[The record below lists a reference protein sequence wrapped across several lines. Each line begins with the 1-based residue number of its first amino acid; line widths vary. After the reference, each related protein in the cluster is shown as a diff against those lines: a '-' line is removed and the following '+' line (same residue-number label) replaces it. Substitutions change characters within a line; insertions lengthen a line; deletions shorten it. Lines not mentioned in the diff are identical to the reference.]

1 MIRRRDF
8 PRRVFE
14 SSLAMALAVGA
25 TIPMRAQTMLPPVE
39 LDRLVGLIALYPDPL
54 VAQILS
60 AATYSDQIPEAAK
73 WSDQHHY
80 LTGAALAAAISGDH
94 LPWDPSVQALLPF
107 PSVLEMMAAD
117 MNWTSQLGNA
127 VLAQRGD
134 VMDAVQR
141 DRHKA
146 WDFGY
151 LRSNGEILVGNG
163 PFITILPARP
173 DFCVVPVYD
182 PAVVLVAPRPG
193 FVIGGAISYGFGVSI
208 GAAFRPWGWGGVHI
222 AWDSHGWFIGDH
234 PWGRTWANRATYV
247 HPYAMP
253 RYEAA
258 RRVETHELIERSA
271 KEKEAARLGH
281 ARAEEEHHHR

>member
-1 MIRRRDF
+1 MIRRRHF
-8 PRRVFE
+8 
-14 SSLAMALAVGA
+14 SLTLVLALGA
-25 TIPMRAQTMLPPVE
+25 ITPMRAQTMLPPVE
-39 LDRLVGLIALYPDPL
+39 LDRLVARIALYPDPL
-54 VAQILS
+54 LGQTLS

-80 LTGAALAAAISGDH
+80 LTGDALAAAISSDR
-94 LPWDPSVQALLPF
+94 LPWDPAVQALLPF
-107 PSVLEMMAAD
+107 PSVLEMMATD
-117 MNWTSQLGNA
+117 MRWTSQLGNA
-127 VLAQRGD
+127 VLAQRGE

-151 LRSNGEILVGNG
+151 LRSNPEVVVGGG

-173 DFCVVPVYD
+173 GFYVVPAYD
-182 PAVVLVAPRPG
+182 PAVVFVAPRPG
-193 FVIGGAISYGFGVSI
+193 FVAGTAISFGFGISIGG
-208 GAAFRPWGWGGVHI
+208 AFRPWGWGGVHI
-222 AWDSHGWFIGDH
+222 AWDSHLWYVGDR

-247 HPYAMP
+247 QPHGAP
-253 RYEAA
+253 RYEAG

-271 KEKEAARLGH
+271 KEKDAARLGH